1 MSGAAA
7 LASVPV
13 MTDISKLPSGALES
27 MAAAGEE
34 VVDCMR
40 VLSKSGDNI
49 VGELLKTE
57 DVFYEWEH
65 YPKGDIF
72 DSASHSQFY
81 YHNHRPGEHGHFH
94 TFLRPKGMPAKCA
107 PAPLP
112 DYEPPEDEDDALS
125 HLIGISMDRVGVPIR
140 LFTTNRWLTGEVW
153 YPADDVCAMLDNFDI
168 DLAHPSWPV
177 NRWIGAMLRLFRP
190 QIIELL
196 HERDA
201 RMAEMT
207 EQQPE
212 ANIYEDRDHEIVS
225 LMDISIDDQIQEI
238 AAVLEEAA

>member
-1 MSGAAA
+1 
-7 LASVPV
+7 
-13 MTDISKLPSGALES
+13 MTDILKLSRDELEAMS
-27 MAAAGEE
+27 TAAEE
-34 VVDCMR
+34 VVECIR
-40 VLSKSGDNI
+40 ILAKTGDNI

-57 DVFYEWEH
+57 DTFYEWEH

-72 DSASHSQFY
+72 DPESHSQFY
-81 YHNHRPGEHGHFH
+81 YHAHRLGEHGHFH
-94 TFLRPKGMPAKCA
+94 TFLRPKGMPAQCA

-125 HLIGISMDRVGVPIR
+125 PLVGISMDQHGLPIR
-140 LFTTNRWLTGEVW
+140 LFATNRWLTGEIW

-190 QIIELL
+190 QIIDLL

-201 RMAEMT
+201 TMAERAEVET
-207 EQQPE
+207 DV
-212 ANIYEDRDHEIVS
+212 NVYEDREHEIVS
-225 LMDISIDDQIQEI
+225 VMDISIDDQIQAI
-238 AAVLEEAA
+238 TVALEASA